1 MSSIPTS
8 TEFSL
13 ERLSA
18 HKKIV
23 ADIRTRAQQMFD
35 DGCSGLEIAGVI
47 SSSYDDFLISLYEI
61 SLAALSPDDR
71 ALVERHGAM
80 VAVGGTGRG
89 ELAPFS
95 DIDLLFLYRKPA
107 TEAFARCTANMV
119 RDCWDAGIELGH
131 SLRTISDSMA
141 MAGEEPQV
149 ATGLVEARLLSGS
162 RPVFKK
168 LCRKV
173 KKFIGGKRMRPY
185 IDACVGSR
193 NEERAKHGGSVNCLE
208 PDVKRSSG
216 GLRDL
221 HLIRWIGCAA
231 FGRPGINALQ
241 RRGAFTVDE
250 ARQLHE
256 AHEFLTHVRIDLH
269 LAADRGSDLLSRDEQ
284 LRITKRLGFE
294 GTPAQR
300 PVERFMQNYFRHSSA
315 IAAIANQFVEKHR
328 PQSITSRVVQF
339 LGSHRAEDVL
349 RVGGEYLDA
358 TTEGR
363 DEVCSDVEQILKLY
377 LTCALYGVRPA
388 ASLAERIRQTMDE
401 TSADGALSDEA
412 AEVFLKILGH
422 NGEVGP
428 LLRSMYETGVLEYV
442 VPPMAHA
449 RCLLQFNQYHSY
461 TVDEHS
467 LRAVEAIDDFLREE
481 SPVGVAC
488 RHVRQLHI
496 LRLALLLHDLGKGF
510 EEDHSDVGKRIAEQ
524 MAQRLGLSDRKRNM
538 LVFLV
543 HKHLYMSQLG
553 LRRDT
558 TDPDVLLP
566 FSQAVGS
573 PELLRMLFLLTVA
586 DLIAVGPGVLTPW
599 KSELLVGL
607 FDRGMRILSGKPYRY
622 MEEERLREIKEHVLA
637 SIVPLES
644 DSSDEMAEW
653 IDKQTDAFSPHY
665 LMSTPPEQIA
675 SDLNAIHHLE
685 PGEVIVEGEND
696 DETGTVDY
704 RIIAPPDLAD
714 GCFHK
719 LAGVLTA
726 KHLKILTARIC
737 TTTDGTVV
745 DSFRVHDDD
754 HAGSVPAERIDDV
767 AAAITSTLTRK
778 TAVKQLFQRYL
789 RFDETRDAEPVS
801 DLSSRVV
808 IDNNSSDYATII
820 DVFAHDRPGLLY
832 TISRAIFKLGLSVSL
847 ARIAT
852 HLDQVVD
859 VFYVTDTDGGKIA
872 DEERI
877 NFVREQL
884 EATIG
889 EFERE
894 GHRLFAP

>member
-1 MSSIPTS
+1 M
-8 TEFSL
+8 EFSL

-23 ADIRTRAQQMFD
+23 ADIRSRAQQLFD
-35 DGCSGLEIAGVI
+35 EGCSGLEIAGVI
-47 SSSYDDFLISLYEI
+47 STSYDDFLISLYEI
-61 SLAALSPDDR
+61 ALAALSPDDR
-71 ALVERHGAM
+71 ALVERHAAL

-107 TEAFARCTANMV
+107 AEAFARCTAQVV

-131 SLRTISDSMA
+131 SLRTISDSLA
-141 MAGEEPQV
+141 LAHDEPQV
-149 ATGLVEARLLSGS
+149 ATGLVEARLLAGS
-162 RPVFKK
+162 RSVFKK
-168 LCRKV
+168 LRRKV
-173 KKFIGGKRMRPY
+173 RQFIGGKRMRQY
-185 IDACVGSR
+185 IDACVDSR

-241 RRGAFTVDE
+241 RRGAFTADE

-284 LRITKRLGFE
+284 LRITRRLGFE

-315 IAAIANQFVEKHR
+315 IATIAKQFVEKNR
-328 PQSITSRVVQF
+328 PQSMTSRVVQF
-339 LGSHRAEDVL
+339 LGSHRAEGVL
-349 RVGGEYLDA
+349 RVGGDYLDA

-363 DEVCSDVEQILKLY
+363 DEVCSGIEQILKLY
-377 LTCALYGVRPA
+377 LTCALYGVCPA
-388 ASLAERIRQTMDE
+388 APLAERIRQTMDE

-412 AEVFLKILGH
+412 AELFLKILGY
-422 NGEVGP
+422 NGGIGP
-428 LLRSMYETGVLEYV
+428 LLRSMYDTGVLEHV

-467 LRAVEAIDDFLREE
+467 LLAVEAIDEFLREE

-488 RHVRQLHI
+488 RHVPQLHI

-510 EEDHSDVGKRIAEQ
+510 EEDHSDVGKRIAER
-524 MAQRLGLSDRKRNM
+524 MAKRLGLSQRKQNM

-543 HKHLYMSQLG
+543 HKHLYMSHVG

-573 PELLRMLFLLTVA
+573 PELLRMLFVMTMA

-599 KSELLVGL
+599 KSELLTGL
-607 FDRGMRILSGKPYRY
+607 FDRGLRILSGKPYRY

-637 SIVPLES
+637 AIVPLES
-644 DSSDEMAEW
+644 DVGDEMAEW
-653 IDKQTDAFSPHY
+653 IDKQTDAFLPHY
-665 LMSTPPEQIA
+665 LMSTTPEQIA
-675 SDLNAIHHLE
+675 ADLNAIHHLK
-685 PGEVIVEGEND
+685 PGEVIVEGQYE

-704 RIIAPPDLAD
+704 RVIAPADLAE

-726 KHLKILTARIC
+726 KHLKILTSRIC
-737 TTTDGTVV
+737 TTTNGTVV
-745 DSFRVHDDD
+745 DSFRVIDDD
-754 HAGSVPAERIDDV
+754 HADAVPAERINDI
-767 AAAITSTLTRK
+767 AAAISSTLTRK
-778 TAVKQLFQRYL
+778 TAVKHLFQRYL
-789 RFDETRDAEPVS
+789 RFDATRDAEPVS
-801 DLSSRVV
+801 DLCSRVV
-808 IDNNSSDYATII
+808 IDNNSSENATII

-832 TISRAIFKLGLSVSL
+832 TISRAIYKLGLSVSL

-877 NFVREQL
+877 NFVRGQL
-884 EATIG
+884 EATIRD
-889 EFERE
+889 FESE
-894 GHRLFAP
+894 GHRLFAS

>member
-8 TEFSL
+8 TDFSL

-23 ADIRTRAQQMFD
+23 ADIRARAQQMLD
-35 DGCSGLEIAGVI
+35 DGCSGLEIVAVI
-47 SSSYDDFLISLYEI
+47 SKTYDDFLISLYEI
-61 SLAALSPDDR
+61 ALATLPPGERS
-71 ALVERHGAM
+71 LVERHGAM
-80 VAVGGTGRG
+80 IAVGGTGRG

-107 TEAFARCTANMV
+107 SESFARCTAQVV

-131 SLRTISDSMA
+131 SLRTIADSLTLA
-141 MAGEEPQV
+141 RDEPQV
-149 ATGLVEARLLSGS
+149 ATGLVEARLLAGS
-162 RPVFKK
+162 RPLFKK
-168 LCRKV
+168 LRRNV
-173 KKFIGGKRMRPY
+173 RRFIGGKRMRQF
-185 IDACVGSR
+185 IDACVASR

-241 RRGAFTVDE
+241 RRGAMTVEE

-269 LAADRGSDLLSRDEQ
+269 LAAGRASDLLSRDEQ
-284 LRITKRLGFE
+284 LRLTERLGFE

-315 IAAIANQFVEKHR
+315 IAAIAKQFVDKHR
-328 PQSITSRVVQF
+328 PQSIASRVGQF
-339 LGSHRAEDVL
+339 LGSHRADGVL

-358 TTEGR
+358 TADGR
-363 DEVCSDVEQILKLY
+363 DVVCQSIEHILKLY
-377 LTCALYGVRPA
+377 LTCARYGVCPA
-388 ASLAERIRQTMDE
+388 APLAERVRQTMDE
-401 TSADGALSDEA
+401 THPGNVLSDEA
-412 AEVFLKILGH
+412 AELFLKVLGH
-422 NGEVGP
+422 SGEIGP
-428 LLRSMYETGVLEYV
+428 LLRSMYDTGVLEHV

-449 RCLLQFNQYHSY
+449 RCLLQFNQYHSF

-467 LRAVEAIDDFLREE
+467 LQAVEAIDDFLREE

-488 RHVRQLHI
+488 RHVPQLHI

-510 EEDHSDVGKRIAEQ
+510 EEDHSEVGKRIAEQ
-524 MAQRLGLSDRKRNM
+524 MARRLGLSQRKQTM

-543 HKHLYMSQLG
+543 HKHLYMSHVG

-573 PELLRMLFLLTVA
+573 PELLRMLFVMTMA

-599 KSELLVGL
+599 KSELLTGL
-607 FDRGMRILSGKPYRY
+607 FDRGLRILSGKPYRY

-644 DSSDEMAEW
+644 DDSEEMVEW

-675 SDLNAIHHLE
+675 ADLNAIHHLK
-685 PGEVIVEGEND
+685 PGEVIVEGKNE

-704 RIIAPPDLAD
+704 RVIAPADLAD

-745 DSFRVHDDD
+745 DSFRVFDDD
-754 HAGSVPAERIDDV
+754 HAGSVPAERINDI
-767 AAAITSTLTRK
+767 AAAITSTLSRK
-778 TAVKQLFQRYL
+778 TAVERLFQRYL
-789 RFDETRDAEPVS
+789 RFDSTRDALPVS

-808 IDNNSSDYATII
+808 IDNNSSENATII

-832 TISRAIFKLGLSVSL
+832 TISRAIFELGLSVSL

-872 DEERI
+872 DDERI
-877 NFVREQL
+877 NFVKTQL
-884 EATIG
+884 EATIQ

-894 GHRLFAP
+894 GHRLFAS

>member
-13 ERLSA
+13 ERLAA

-47 SSSYDDFLISLYEI
+47 SKSYDDFLISLYEI
-61 SLAALSPDDR
+61 SVAALPPDDR

-107 TEAFARCTANMV
+107 AEAFARCTANMV

-131 SLRTISDSMA
+131 SLRTNSDSLA
-141 MAGEEPQV
+141 LAREEPQV

-162 RPVFKK
+162 RSVFKK
-168 LCRKV
+168 LRRKV
-173 KKFIGGKRMRPY
+173 RRFIGGKRMRPY

-241 RRGAFTVDE
+241 RRGAFTDDE
-250 ARQLHE
+250 ARQLQE

-300 PVERFMQNYFRHSSA
+300 PVEQFMQNYFRHSSA

-339 LGSHRAEDVL
+339 LGSHRADGVL

-363 DEVCSDVEQILKLY
+363 DEVCSGIEQILKLY

-388 ASLAERIRQTMDE
+388 PPLAERIRQTMDK
-401 TSADGALSDEA
+401 TSADRALSDEA
-412 AEVFLKILGH
+412 AEVFLRILGH
-422 NGEVGP
+422 NGEIGP
-428 LLRSMYETGVLEYV
+428 LLRSMYDTGVLEHV

-481 SPVGVAC
+481 SPIGVAC

-510 EEDHSDVGKRIAEQ
+510 EEDHSEVGKRIAEQ
-524 MAQRLGLSDRKRNM
+524 MAQRLGLSQRKQNM

-599 KSELLVGL
+599 KAELLIGL
-607 FDRGMRILSGKPYRY
+607 FDRGMRILSGKPCRY

-675 SDLNAIHHLE
+675 ADLNAIHHLK
-685 PGEVIVEGEND
+685 PGEVIVEGQNE

-714 GCFHK
+714 SCFHK

-726 KHLKILTARIC
+726 KHLKILTAHIC

-754 HAGSVPAERIDDV
+754 HVGSVPTERMDDV

-778 TAVKQLFQRYL
+778 TEVKRLFQRYL

-801 DLSSRVV
+801 NLSSRVV

-859 VFYVTDTDGGKIA
+859 VFYVTDPDGGKIA

-877 NFVREQL
+877 SFVREQL

-889 EFERE
+889 DFERE